1 MANLF
6 AAVVEVVELEAV
18 VLVSQ
23 VIRHPSQAITTTITW
38 TREGTGTFKRLF
50 FMAIKSN
57 YLYFDHITRMIL
69 YQAVL
74 LEKFLLNWTYSPMIT
89 LSGFE
94 SKWKRKIIED
104 ILLTFFY
111 FRFSRTGSAL
121 TAAGGSGA
129 TSSSS
134 PSRHTSSSA
143 TAIGISAALAAAAAA
158 SASSGDSCYETNE
171 LEDLL
176 FTERYPGKLC
186 ALCNLSERST
196 LGQVSFFYN
205 YIL

>member
-1 MANLF
+1 ML
-6 AAVVEVVELEAV
+6 
-18 VLVSQ
+18 
-23 VIRHPSQAITTTITW
+23 R
-38 TREGTGTFKRLF
+38 
-50 FMAIKSN
+50 IKNSKKIN
-57 YLYFDHITRMIL
+57 V
-69 YQAVL
+69 Q
-74 LEKFLLNWTYSPMIT
+74 T
-89 LSGFE
+89 LKKNSL
-94 SKWKRKIIED
+94 SWR
-104 ILLTFFY
+104 
-111 FRFSRTGSAL
+111 SRTGSAL

-143 TAIGISAALAAAAAA
+143 TAIGISAALAAAAAV

-196 LGQVSFFYN
+196 LGQVSIFFQLHFMAKVSE
-205 YIL
+205 IH